1 MVSLYTEADTR
12 TENSGPASG
21 NKNQLLM
28 QREILRSVKK
38 CLIDFQ
44 TIQTVSSLAFSSAGI
59 N

>member
-1 MVSLYTEADTR
+1 MVSLCTEADTR

-28 QREILRSVKK
+28 QREILRSVKQ

-44 TIQTVSSLAFSSAGI
+44 TIQTVSSISF
-59 N
+59 